1 MSQLGVKKIEWW
13 QQESTLWRTFSATV
27 ASGLL
32 AGNMY
37 FLLQEAFS
45 LKFSSCLLQFP
56 PKLGFVTWVGVAHIW
71 KYVCFYPGRNRHMR
85 KVRSTRKASSF
96 LSGKSCHQISAMLI
110 LLQLSIGACSM
121 LFFVWKIIGSNGL
134 FISIRLEP
142 VMHIVYKHIGYS

>member
-1 MSQLGVKKIEWW
+1 
-13 QQESTLWRTFSATV
+13 
-27 ASGLL
+27 
-32 AGNMY
+32 
-37 FLLQEAFS
+37 
-45 LKFSSCLLQFP
+45 
-56 PKLGFVTWVGVAHIW
+56 
-71 KYVCFYPGRNRHMR
+71 MR